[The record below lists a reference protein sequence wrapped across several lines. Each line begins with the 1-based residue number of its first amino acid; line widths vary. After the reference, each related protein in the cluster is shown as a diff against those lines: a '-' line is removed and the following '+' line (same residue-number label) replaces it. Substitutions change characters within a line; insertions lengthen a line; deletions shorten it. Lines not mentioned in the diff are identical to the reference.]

1 MAEIASDRIVLA
13 SKQKWSPR
21 KLLMDLIEEE
31 ASFRR
36 EKAVRSRIRRASLV
50 ESWTLETFPFDL
62 QPGVDQAQIM
72 DLADLADLDFVRKGI
87 NIVFIGKPG
96 VGKTGLASSLLL
108 KALLDGSLGLTQRM
122 QDLLDDLLRSIADR
136 TTKNLMNRLSRLDVL
151 LADEMGYL
159 CLNKDQSN
167 LFFKLM
173 DNRYLAK
180 KSTII
185 TTNSGFDDW
194 GNFFSDPVMT
204 AALLSRLKHRCIV
217 IQIDGP
223 DLRDPNLGISGALAS
238 RSP

>member
-1 MAEIASDRIVLA
+1 MAEIVSDRIVLA

-36 EKAVRSRIRRASLV
+36 EKTVRSRIRRASLV

-108 KALLDGSLGLTQRM
+108 KALLDGYLGLTQRM
-122 QDLLDDLLRSIADR
+122 QDLLDDRAPR
-136 TTKNLMNRLSRLDVL
+136 RRQEEALS
-151 LADEMGYL
+151 
-159 CLNKDQSN
+159 
-167 LFFKLM
+167 
-173 DNRYLAK
+173 
-180 KSTII
+180 
-185 TTNSGFDDW
+185 
-194 GNFFSDPVMT
+194 
-204 AALLSRLKHRCIV
+204 
-217 IQIDGP
+217 
-223 DLRDPNLGISGALAS
+223 
-238 RSP
+238 

>member
-1 MAEIASDRIVLA
+1 
-13 SKQKWSPR
+13 
-21 KLLMDLIEEE
+21 
-31 ASFRR
+31 
-36 EKAVRSRIRRASLV
+36 
-50 ESWTLETFPFDL
+50 
-62 QPGVDQAQIM
+62 
-72 DLADLADLDFVRKGI
+72 
-87 NIVFIGKPG
+87 
-96 VGKTGLASSLLL
+96 
-108 KALLDGSLGLTQRM
+108 
-122 QDLLDDLLRSIADR
+122 
-136 TTKNLMNRLSRLDVL
+136 MNRLSRLDVL

-185 TTNSGFDDW
+185 TTNLGFDDW
-194 GNFFSDPVMT
+194 GNFFSDPAMT

-238 RSP
+238 KSP

>member
-1 MAEIASDRIVLA
+1 
-13 SKQKWSPR
+13 
-21 KLLMDLIEEE
+21 
-31 ASFRR
+31 
-36 EKAVRSRIRRASLV
+36 
-50 ESWTLETFPFDL
+50 
-62 QPGVDQAQIM
+62 
-72 DLADLADLDFVRKGI
+72 
-87 NIVFIGKPG
+87 
-96 VGKTGLASSLLL
+96 
-108 KALLDGSLGLTQRM
+108 
-122 QDLLDDLLRSIADR
+122 
-136 TTKNLMNRLSRLDVL
+136 MNRLSRLDVL

-185 TTNSGFDDW
+185 TTNLGFDDW
-194 GNFFSDPVMT
+194 GNFFSDPAMT

-238 RSP
+238 RSPSAPGAQQSRITSGIARKVAGGFSCPQDFNRRHAISPGS

>member
-1 MAEIASDRIVLA
+1 MAEIVSDRIVLA

-36 EKAVRSRIRRASLV
+36 EKTVRSRIRRASLV

-108 KALLDGSLGLTQRM
+108 KALLDGYLGLTQRM

-151 LADEMGYL
+151 LADERGYL

-173 DNRYLAK
+173 DNRFFKLMDNRYLAK

-185 TTNSGFDDW
+185 TTNLGFD
-194 GNFFSDPVMT
+194 V
-204 AALLSRLKHRCIV
+204 
-217 IQIDGP
+217 
-223 DLRDPNLGISGALAS
+223 
-238 RSP
+238 